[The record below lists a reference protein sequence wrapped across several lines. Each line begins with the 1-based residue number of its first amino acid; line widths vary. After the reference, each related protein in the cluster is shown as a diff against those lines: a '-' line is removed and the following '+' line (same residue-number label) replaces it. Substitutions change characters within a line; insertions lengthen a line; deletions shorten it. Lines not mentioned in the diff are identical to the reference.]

1 MNVITDW
8 LHKATIWD
16 WMTNVTG
23 FIAIGM
29 LALLI
34 FGFRRYVRR
43 PREAPIDF
51 IGTGI
56 WMMALFQMM
65 RMFYWDILPDVLDVS
80 WKDDYGITGSH
91 TNWFFNILII
101 IGVWFKL
108 KGYWIIVDD
117 KAPGQYSIFTAVFY
131 PKRLRLWLESKNEIT
146 SEKE

>member
-16 WMTNVTG
+16 WLTNVTG

-65 RMFYWDILPDVLDVS
+65 RMFYWDLLPDILDVN
-80 WKDDYGITGSH
+80 WKEDYGVTSSH
-91 TNWFFNILII
+91 INWFFNILII
-101 IGVWFKL
+101 IAVWFKL

-131 PKRLRLWLESKNEIT
+131 PKRLRLWLESKNE
-146 SEKE
+146 

>member
-8 LHKATIWD
+8 LQKATIWD

-34 FGFRRYVRR
+34 FGFRRYVHR

-65 RMFYWDILPDVLDVS
+65 RVFYWDILPDMLGVV
-80 WKDDYGITGSH
+80 WKEDIGSH
-91 TNWFFNILII
+91 INWFFNTLII

-108 KGYWIIVDD
+108 KGYWIIVEDQ
-117 KAPGQYSIFTAVFY
+117 APGQYSIFTSVFY
-131 PKRLRLWLESKNEIT
+131 PKRLRLWLESKNE
-146 SEKE
+146 

>member
-43 PREAPIDF
+43 PREASIDF

-80 WKDDYGITGSH
+80 WKEDYGITGSH
-91 TNWFFNILII
+91 INWFFNILII

>member
-8 LHKATIWD
+8 LHRATIWD
-16 WMTNVTG
+16 WMTNVTS

-29 LALLI
+29 LVLLI

-65 RMFYWDILPDVLDVS
+65 RMFYWDLLPDIIDIN
-80 WKDDYGITGSH
+80 WKEDYGVTGSH
-91 TNWFFNILII
+91 INWFFNILII

-108 KGYWIIVDD
+108 KGYWIIVED

>member
-8 LHKATIWD
+8 LQKATIWD

-34 FGFRRYVRR
+34 FGFRRHVRR
-43 PREAPIDF
+43 PRSAPIDF

-65 RMFYWDILPDVLDVS
+65 RMFYWDLLPDILDVN
-80 WKDDYGITGSH
+80 WKEDYGVTSSH
-91 TNWFFNILII
+91 INWFFNILII
-101 IGVWFKL
+101 IAVWFKL

-131 PKRLRLWLESKNEIT
+131 PKRLRLWLESKNE
-146 SEKE
+146 

>member
-65 RMFYWDILPDVLDVS
+65 RMFYWDILPDVLGVS
-80 WKDDYGITGSH
+80 WKEDYGITGSH
-91 TNWFFNILII
+91 INWFFNILII

>member
-80 WKDDYGITGSH
+80 WKEDYGITGSH
-91 TNWFFNILII
+91 INWFFNILII

>member
-80 WKDDYGITGSH
+80 WKEDYGITGSH
-91 TNWFFNILII
+91 INWFFNILII

-108 KGYWIIVDD
+108 KGYWIIVND